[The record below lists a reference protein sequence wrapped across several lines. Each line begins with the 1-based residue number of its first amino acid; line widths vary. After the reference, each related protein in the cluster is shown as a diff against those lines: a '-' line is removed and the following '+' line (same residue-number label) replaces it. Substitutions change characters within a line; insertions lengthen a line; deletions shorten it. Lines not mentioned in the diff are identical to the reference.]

1 MSNLT
6 VKHIVDAITVLN
18 ELWNSD
24 FDVANVE
31 QARRLGNLKARA
43 VSAAIALEVYSH
55 IDQIKLDI
63 KKEE

>member
-31 QARRLGNLKARA
+31 QARRLGELKGRA
-43 VSAAIALEVYSH
+43 VGAAIALQVYSH
-55 IDQIKLDI
+55 IDKIKIDI
-63 KKEE
+63 KEE

>member
-18 ELWNSD
+18 DLWNSD
-24 FDVANVE
+24 FDVATTE
-31 QARRLGNLKARA
+31 QARRLGEMKGRA
-43 VSAAIALEVYSH
+43 ISAAIALKVYSH

-63 KKEE
+63 KTE

>member
-18 ELWNSD
+18 EIWHSD
-24 FDVANVE
+24 FDVANTE
-31 QARRLGNLKARA
+31 QARRLGNLRARA

-55 IDQIKLDI
+55 IDKVKVDI
-63 KKEE
+63 KPE